1 MVKAFVS
8 FVVKQRFVIEVAR
21 YTNFYVLLY
30 AVIFRYKV
38 LLLLL
43 RFRYLQHDKHAG
55 YY

>member
-43 RFRYLQHDKHAG
+43 WLNIFNH
-55 YY
+55 